1 VRALRVVAVGLALVA
16 CSSGVGEPFAEDD
29 LPRIALR
36 ADEAPEGTR
45 KVAELGGAQDLESF
59 ATSPV
64 EREALVADGFVQGYV
79 VYFAPDTY
87 FAVSRPSEQELE
99 AAVSVQVI
107 AGLFGAGEGA
117 RSSLDRYVEDL
128 STRQVPGAAT
138 EPIEALGEEAV
149 RLEGKAPDGSP
160 VIAYLWRVRNLVL
173 VVAGSGPIDHAV
185 VLGLAR
191 TMDARAS

>member
-1 VRALRVVAVGLALVA
+1 
-16 CSSGVGEPFAEDD
+16 
-29 LPRIALR
+29 
-36 ADEAPEGTR
+36 
-45 KVAELGGAQDLESF
+45 
-59 ATSPV
+59 
-64 EREALVADGFVQGYV
+64 
-79 VYFAPDTY
+79 
-87 FAVSRPSEQELE
+87 
-99 AAVSVQVI
+99 VQVI
-107 AGLFGAGEGA
+107 AGLFGAVEGA

-138 EPIEALGEEAV
+138 ESTEALGEEAV
-149 RLEGKAPDGSP
+149 RLEGQAPDGSP